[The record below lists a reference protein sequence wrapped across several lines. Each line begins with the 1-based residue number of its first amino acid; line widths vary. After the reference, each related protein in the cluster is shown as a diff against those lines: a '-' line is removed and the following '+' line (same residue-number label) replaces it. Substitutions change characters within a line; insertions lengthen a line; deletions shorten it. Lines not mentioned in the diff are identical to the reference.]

1 MIFWDFFFLVTAY
14 QVHLTYQKTLPKSV
28 HRREPATESK
38 EGDTVIENKN
48 VNIVVNVDPKEVAK
62 ELWKILEKRL
72 DNPPSRRSQTS
83 KEMIKELETIVSPIV
98 LPSRRANEPSAFEIA
113 DALDH
118 VTRKALQVDSVERS
132 SMEKEILTRNIVANM
147 MKTLDDVKKVES
159 QLSLPSEGVINYGQ
173 TRKSLL
179 LKDEADN
186 LSAESG
192 EDEYVKLII
201 KIRRSALQGSQDLKY
216 VFA

>member
-1 MIFWDFFFLVTAY
+1 M
-14 QVHLTYQKTLPKSV
+14 
-28 HRREPATESK
+28 
-38 EGDTVIENKN
+38 IENKN

-179 LKDEADN
+179 LKDEGDN
-186 LSAESG
+186 FSVESG

-216 VFA
+216 VFV